1 MQPSSKRQMFNY
13 ISPDGAKL
21 NAAAFG
27 VIALLNLNMVLC
39 KMSTEHYTLQMAS
52 RRGLGGCRVEVK
64 IEFILSYISDNE
76 ITDDR

>member
-1 MQPSSKRQMFNY
+1 MFSY
-13 ISPDGAKL
+13 ISLDSTKL

-39 KMSTEHYTLQMAS
+39 KMSTEYITNDMEAKE
-52 RRGLGGCRVEVK
+52 GRVEVK

-76 ITDDR
+76 ITDDK